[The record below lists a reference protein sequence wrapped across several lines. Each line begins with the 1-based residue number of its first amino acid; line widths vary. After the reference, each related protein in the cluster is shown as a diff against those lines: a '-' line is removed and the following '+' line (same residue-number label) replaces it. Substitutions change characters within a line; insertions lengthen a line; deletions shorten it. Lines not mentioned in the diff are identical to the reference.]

1 MTRASNRAVFT
12 IPVMTAIFL
21 VAVNAAANGA
31 DSDQSPDLGYQIFS
45 GQRALVAHLR
55 DDSRTLPDIAV
66 RCINCHGHA
75 DNATSF
81 APPLTSR
88 YLLSDTRRRGGPPSR
103 YDLSSFCR
111 VLNVGVD
118 PTGIVLKKAMPQ
130 YTLSDTECAA
140 LWSFV
145 TAQ

>member
-1 MTRASNRAVFT
+1 MTRDLNRAAFT
-12 IPVMTAIFL
+12 ICVMTAVF
-21 VAVNAAANGA
+21 VAARSAANGV
-31 DSDQSPDLGYQIFS
+31 DLSRTVDLGREIFS
-45 GQRALVAHLR
+45 GQRTLVAHLR
-55 DDSRTLPDIAV
+55 DDDRILPDSAV
-66 RCINCHGHA
+66 RCINCHDHA
-75 DNATSF
+75 DDTASF

-103 YDLSSFCR
+103 YNLSSFCR

-130 YTLSDTECAA
+130 YTLSDTDCAA

-145 TAQ
+145 TAR

>member
-1 MTRASNRAVFT
+1 MARALNRAAFT
-12 IPVMTAIFL
+12 IHVMTALFL
-21 VAVNAAANGA
+21 VVVKPAANGA
-31 DSDQSPDLGYQIFS
+31 DSCRSMDLGYQLFN

-55 DDSRTLPDIAV
+55 DDNRMLPDIAA
-66 RCINCHGHA
+66 RCINCHDHA
-75 DNATSF
+75 DNAASF

-103 YDLSSFCR
+103 YNLSSFCR

-130 YTLSDTECAA
+130 YALSDTECAA

-145 TAQ
+145 TAP